1 MFPTDILDDDSVEG
15 VLNEP
20 LDDDPADP
28 YDSLLHII
36 NSTPVVGV

>member
-1 MFPTDILDDDSVEG
+1 MFPTDVLKDDSVEG

-28 YDSLLHII
+28 YNPLLRI
-36 NSTPVVGV
+36 NSSPVVGV